1 MFLAVPILLLV
12 AFIMARLMFHLAL
25 NALPVAAAVAA
36 FFVVRSADGPLVQA
50 RLAAGGVALA
60 ITGSG
65 HIAIRHLTN
74 PLARCL
80 VLLAFA
86 GPAAVVAY
94 NAVWTVSAP
103 VGSVA
108 RCVLA
113 VCAALFVGSIAWQR
127 TSQAAGP

>member
-36 FFVVRSADGPLVQA
+36 FFVVRSADGTLVQSL
-50 RLAAGGVALA
+50 LAAGGVALA
-60 ITGSG
+60 VTAFG
-65 HIAIRHLTN
+65 HVAIRHLSN
-74 PLARCL
+74 PVMRVL

-86 GPAAVVAY
+86 GPAAVVAF
-94 NAVWTVSAP
+94 NAVWVVSAP

-113 VCAALFVGSIAWQR
+113 VTAALLVGSVAWQKLLQR
-127 TSQAAGP
+127 GT